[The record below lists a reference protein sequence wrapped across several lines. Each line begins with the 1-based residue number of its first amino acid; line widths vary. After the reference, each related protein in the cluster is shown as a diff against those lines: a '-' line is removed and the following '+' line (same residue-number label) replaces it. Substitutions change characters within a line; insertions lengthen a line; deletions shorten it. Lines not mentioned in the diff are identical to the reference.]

1 MMKIFTEEHEIFR
14 RTFRRFLEKEIIP
27 YADEWEEKDEVP
39 RSAWKKMG
47 GQGYLCPWL
56 EEKYGGSEAGFEYS
70 LIIIEEI
77 AKSGFQMGVS
87 YTCDVTAHYINSFGS
102 EELKAKWLPG
112 CASGDIILGL
122 GMTEPNTGSDL
133 QAIKTTAVRDGND
146 YIINGQKTFIT
157 HGTWADMIV
166 LACKTDPKAV
176 PPYKGVS
183 LIAVEDGRPGFI
195 KNRKLKK
202 MGMHGTTA
210 AELYF
215 EDCRVPVT
223 NLIGQEGM
231 GFAYMMDKLQ
241 QERLVLVA
249 EAQAY
254 AEKILADAIEYAK
267 TREAFG
273 QPIIK
278 FQHNTFKIVEMATE
292 VELGRT
298 FLNSLLAEHLAG
310 KDIITKVSMAK
321 WWVTEMANRVAYN
334 CLQLYGG
341 YGYMEEYLISRL
353 YRTIR
358 AYTIIGGTTEIM
370 KAVVAKR
377 MDL

>member
-334 CLQLYGG
+334 CLQLFLHRPKSLLHLLVNYK
-341 YGYMEEYLISRL
+341 L
-353 YRTIR
+353 
-358 AYTIIGGTTEIM
+358 
-370 KAVVAKR
+370 
-377 MDL
+377 